1 MIRVDNFEQIAEL
14 RKKGITGDI
23 LFISRG
29 EETTVKTEVKTE
41 GEKPDTKTEVEKTDT
56 KTEGIDYDKIIQG
69 VTDKLTPIIQEKNR
83 KTGTEIIDETLD
95 DIMKKFVDMD

>member
-29 EETTVKTEVKTE
+29 EETTVKTEVKNT
-41 GEKPDTKTEVEKTDT
+41 DTKADTNEGEKTDT
-56 KTEGIDYDKIIQG
+56 KAEGIDYDKIIQG

>member
-29 EETTVKTEVKTE
+29 EETTVKTE
-41 GEKPDTKTEVEKTDT
+41 GEKTDT
-56 KTEGIDYDKIIQG
+56 KTEGEKTDTKAEGIDYDKIIQG

>member
-29 EETTVKTEVKTE
+29 EETTVKTE
-41 GEKPDTKTEVEKTDT
+41 GEKTDT
-56 KTEGIDYDKIIQG
+56 KVAEGEKTDTKAEGIDYDKIIQG

-95 DIMKKFVDMD
+95 DIMKKFVDID